1 MKEKNE
7 QVEILCGIHP
17 VREALRAGKR
27 KVYAIVI
34 AKERSRARVSEIL
47 QFAEANAIPVEMT
60 DLAALDTMTRDARH
74 QGVVARVSP
83 FRQVRAEGIV
93 KQMSKTV
100 SGKFILVVESLEDPQ
115 NLGAL
120 IRTALCAG
128 VDHIMLPKERS
139 VSPSPSVSRASAGA
153 MEHADI
159 SFITNTASLLRQLK
173 ELGFWVAGLDA
184 AGKTPLFKADLT
196 GNLVLVVGGE
206 HKGIRPLVKKECDFL
221 VSLPQ
226 KAGVTS
232 LNASVAGGI
241 AMYEVLRQRSQ

>member
-27 KVYAIVI
+27 KVYAIVVS
-34 AKERSRARVSEIL
+34 KERSRARVAEIL
-47 QFAEANAIPVEMT
+47 KFADEHGIPVEMT
-60 DLAALDTMTRDARH
+60 DLTTLDTMTRDARH
-74 QGVVARVSP
+74 QGVVAKVSP

-93 KQMSKTV
+93 KQMTKQQSQ
-100 SGKFILVVESLEDPQ
+100 KFILVVESLEDPQ

-128 VDHIMLPKERS
+128 VDHIMVPKERS
-139 VSPSPSVSRASAGA
+139 VSPTPSVSRASAGA

-173 ELGFWVAGLDA
+173 DLGFWVAGLDA

-206 HKGIRPLVKKECDFL
+206 HKGIRPLVQKECDFL

-241 AMYEVLRQRSQ
+241 AMYEALRQRSK

>member
-1 MKEKNE
+1 MKEKNG

-27 KVYAIVI
+27 KVYTIFV
-34 AKERSRARVSEIL
+34 AKERSKARIDEIL
-47 QFAEANAIPVEMT
+47 KFAAGHAIPVETT
-60 DLAALDTMTRDARH
+60 DLASLDTMTRDARH

-83 FRQVRAEGIV
+83 LPHVRAESIV
-93 KQMSKTV
+93 KQMGKNPAQ
-100 SGKFILVVESLEDPQ
+100 KFILVVENLEDPH

-128 VDHIMLPKERS
+128 VDHIMVPKERS
-139 VSPSPSVSRASAGA
+139 VSPTPSVSRASAGA

-159 SFITNTASLLRQLK
+159 SFITNTASLLRKFK

-184 AGKTPLFKADLT
+184 AGETPLFKADLT

-206 HKGIRPLVKKECDFL
+206 HKGIRPLVQKECDFL

-241 AMYEVLRQRSQ
+241 AMYEALRQRSQ

>member
-1 MKEKNE
+1 MKEKNG

-27 KVYAIVI
+27 KVYTIFV
-34 AKERSRARVSEIL
+34 AKERSKARIDEIL
-47 QFAEANAIPVEMT
+47 KFADAHAIPVETT
-60 DLAALDTMTRDARH
+60 DLASLDTMTRDARH

-83 FRQVRAEGIV
+83 LPHVRAESIV
-93 KQMSKTV
+93 KQMGKNPAQ
-100 SGKFILVVESLEDPQ
+100 KFILVVENLEDPH

-128 VDHIMLPKERS
+128 VDHIMVPKERS
-139 VSPSPSVSRASAGA
+139 VSPTPSVSRASAGA
-153 MEHADI
+153 MEYADI
-159 SFITNTASLLRQLK
+159 SFITNTASLLRKLK
-173 ELGFWVAGLDA
+173 ALGFWVAGLDA
-184 AGKTPLFKADLT
+184 EGETSLFKADLT

-206 HKGIRPLVKKECDFL
+206 HKGIRPLVQKECDFL

-241 AMYEVLRQRSQ
+241 AMYEALRQRSQ